1 MHPSAFVHR
10 PKQSSR
16 LILSFRVSP
25 SITHS
30 VSQRRSSAH
39 RPPLESARQNHPQG
53 IHTGHQQA
61 SNKRHE
67 AVKHGARIDM
77 PAQALPLD
85 APLRLG
91 QHRGRE
97 PAHGEAKGQ
106 GVAND
111 ELLGKGPRHVAQRAG
126 AVGDGRVE
134 HAAVVVVHV
143 VLGHAVQQHVHVRAD
158 VHVAELQRAG
168 QREDERDVLLVEQLL
183 ANDLDVRRRAR
194 GQAARERRIV
204 VDVELEQVE
213 EGVGDEGNRAVDLAL
228 DAVVELQRLAGFVA
242 GREGDPLQLV
252 VVQLDVLAGVT
263 GRGTS

>member
-1 MHPSAFVHR
+1 
-10 PKQSSR
+10 
-16 LILSFRVSP
+16 
-25 SITHS
+25 
-30 VSQRRSSAH
+30 
-39 RPPLESARQNHPQG
+39 
-53 IHTGHQQA
+53 
-61 SNKRHE
+61 
-67 AVKHGARIDM
+67 
-77 PAQALPLD
+77 
-85 APLRLG
+85 
-91 QHRGRE
+91 
-97 PAHGEAKGQ
+97 
-106 GVAND
+106 
-111 ELLGKGPRHVAQRAG
+111 
-126 AVGDGRVE
+126 
-134 HAAVVVVHV
+134 
-143 VLGHAVQQHVHVRAD
+143 